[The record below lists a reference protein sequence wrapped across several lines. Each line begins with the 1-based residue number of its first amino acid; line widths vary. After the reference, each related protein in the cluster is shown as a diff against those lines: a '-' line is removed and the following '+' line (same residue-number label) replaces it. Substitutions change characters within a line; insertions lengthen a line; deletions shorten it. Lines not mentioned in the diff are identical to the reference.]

1 MPTSGRIASRQI
13 SPLVLGEAGRREH
26 GTLSTLQ
33 ETWDDRFAAAL
44 AGYLQGVK
52 LEQGIIV
59 VTPPL
64 GPEGRIFEGDPANR
78 SDNLIAVR
86 AAEVQGAPNAPLHSV
101 VRELCYPVVRKVMG
115 SRVSEPQDRVSA
127 ERASSRAAVRC
138 GAILL
143 EGRAPELVEEYRRSF
158 PTLAPPEAGP
168 AEVAREFV
176 RAFPLDEGVEAALRK
191 ALRGM

>member
-1 MPTSGRIASRQI
+1 VPTSGRIASRQI

-86 AAEVQGAPNAPLHSV
+86 AAH
-101 VRELCYPVVRKVMG
+101 
-115 SRVSEPQDRVSA
+115 
-127 ERASSRAAVRC
+127 
-138 GAILL
+138 
-143 EGRAPELVEEYRRSF
+143 RAPELVEEYRRSF

-168 AEVAREFV
+168 QEVAAEFV
-176 RAFPLDEGVEAALRK
+176 RAFLLDEGVEAAMRE